1 MLFLLPVA
9 AVLPGQ
15 SILVNGQK
23 VDLPMVPVMVL
34 TGEGIGISDLEESD
48 TLGIIENSLGIETAM
63 DKDIKLKA
71 PKRQGIYPVTFM
83 DKDKK
88 KTTISI
94 VVLVPSSKIK
104 DGKINNYKIGTYPER
119 NKKTYGKPVGFI
131 EVTEENRDVLLTP
144 HFRLGQF
151 LCKQEGSYPRYLV
164 LKSSLL
170 IKLEKI
176 LEKYNIAS
184 SEKAKTFFIMSGYR
198 TPYYNLAI
206 KNVKFSRHIYGDAVD
221 FYVDNNN
228 DGYTDDLNGDGKI
241 DKKDLDVLK
250 KIIEEMDSNGTY
262 KRLIGGMGT
271 YRANS
276 RHGPFIHVDTRGY
289 KARW

>member
-1 MLFLLPVA
+1 
-9 AVLPGQ
+9 
-15 SILVNGQK
+15 
-23 VDLPMVPVMVL
+23 MVPVMVL
-34 TGEGIGISDLEESD
+34 PGEWIGISDVGEND
-48 TLGIIENSLGIETAM
+48 TLRIIENSSGIEMAV
-63 DKDIKLKA
+63 DNGIKLRA
-71 PKRQGIYPVTFM
+71 PKQQGIYAITLLN
-83 DKDKK
+83 KDKK
-88 KTTISI
+88 KTTINI

-119 NKKTYGKPVGFI
+119 SKKTYGKPDGFI
-131 EVTEENRDVLLTP
+131 EVTEENKNFYLTP
-144 HFRLGQF
+144 HFKLGQF

-176 LEKYNIAS
+176 LEKFNNTR
-184 SEKAKTFFIMSGYR
+184 SEKASTFFIMSGYR

-228 DGYTDDLNGDGKI
+228 DGYTDDINGDGKI
-241 DKKDLDVLK
+241 DKKDLEVLK
-250 KIIEEMDSNGTY
+250 KIIEEMDNNGIY

-271 YRANS
+271 YKANS